1 MALPVQI
8 VGEGIDWP
16 AWVQAVGSVLAI
28 LVAIGLMVLERRR
41 TNRENR
47 SARSE
52 FVLLA
57 IGLVR
62 QAEDLISDIEKG
74 FSVGKLT
81 IDPGSFNDVCSTL
94 DRLPLERMP
103 SAEFVLAY
111 VNVRRSLASYGAGY
125 EAALRLH
132 GTSAGRKQLDAGL
145 ETHLFNA
152 GRAVKLQ
159 VERVVE
165 EGARLGVKLE
175 YRRTSD
181 IDANIKNLKRQMH
194 GL

>member
-1 MALPVQI
+1 MALPVQL

-16 AWVQAVGSVLAI
+16 AWVQAVGSILAI
-28 LVAIGLMVLERRR
+28 LVAVGLMALERHHA
-41 TNRENR
+41 NRENR
-47 SARSE
+47 SARTE
-52 FVLLA
+52 FILLA

-74 FSVGKLT
+74 FEAARLT
-81 IDPGSFNDVCSTL
+81 IDPSSFEDVCSTL

-111 VNVRRSLASYGAGY
+111 INVRRSLASYGAGY

-132 GTSAGRKQLDAGL
+132 GTTAGRKQLDAGL

-159 VERVVE
+159 VERVVA

-175 YRRTSD
+175 YRSPTE
-181 IDANIKNLKRQMH
+181 IDANIKGLKRRMH
-194 GL
+194 GH